1 MKNIRRLALIL
12 IIFTLTFAPL
22 YGVKAQQLTENMKTF
37 FDSTIPGIKIQ
48 VNATAET
55 QPTENITVMLSMKG
69 LGDVHIEYFNL
80 SIFGFLNGTYK
91 VIMANIT
98 GNNFSLNNILKEY
111 NCTFKV
117 PEQVWGVTYGEI
129 LLTYRAVLG
138 GLELRFPQ
146 LIYGFTMTHVEN
158 VYLKKLENDLKSWI
172 ESYQQLN
179 NTYWQLNSTFEQL
192 NQTFWESFQMK
203 LSAENLARLNQ
214 TYWELQQN
222 YTALRG
228 NLNELGN
235 TRTAVGILAVTTV
248 FFVATTLYLVMRKPK
263 ESW

>member
-1 MKNIRRLALIL
+1 MVKVMIKLRTVPSIFVMLILALTLVKSTTAQTPAKNI
-12 IIFTLTFAPL
+12 
-22 YGVKAQQLTENMKTF
+22 KTF
-37 FDSTIPGIKIQ
+37 FDSEIPGIKIQ
-48 VNATAET
+48 VNATTVT
-55 QPTENITVMLSMKG
+55 QPSQNITATLNLKSQTTVE
-69 LGDVHIEYFNL
+69 VTYFNL
-80 SIFGFLNGTYK
+80 SIFGFINGTYK
-91 VIMANIT
+91 TLIANIT
-98 GNNFSLNNILKEY
+98 DSGFSLYSASKEY
-111 NCTFKV
+111 TRTFKV

-129 LLTYRAVLG
+129 VLTYTARYGVVTID
-138 GLELRFPQ
+138 LEKLTC
-146 LIYGFTMTHVEN
+146 GFTMTDVEN
-158 VYLKKLENDLKSWI
+158 IYLKNIEEELKAS
-172 ESYQQLN
+172 
-179 NTYWQLNSTFEQL
+179 TSTFNLL
-192 NQTFWESFQMK
+192 NQTFWESFLMN

>member
-1 MKNIRRLALIL
+1 MVTVMRKLGTVTSIFVMLILAL
-12 IIFTLTFAPL
+12 TL
-22 YGVKAQQLTENMKTF
+22 VKSTTAQTPSENMKTF

-55 QPTENITVMLSMKG
+55 RPTENITVMLSMKG
-69 LGDVHIEYFNL
+69 LGDVYIEYFNL

-98 GNNFSLNNILKEY
+98 DNNFSLKNILKEY

-117 PEQVWGVTYGEI
+117 PEQVWDVTYGEI

-146 LIYGFTMTHVEN
+146 LTYGFTMTHVEN

-172 ESYQQLN
+172 KSYQQLN

-192 NQTFWESFQMK
+192 QQNYT
-203 LSAENLARLNQ
+203 
-214 TYWELQQN
+214 ELLQN
-222 YTALRG
+222 YTALQG
-228 NLNELGN
+228 SLNELGN
-235 TRTAVGILAVTTV
+235 TRMAVGILAVTTV

>member
-1 MKNIRRLALIL
+1 MKLNQQAIYVKGENMKKIGLATIISIIL
-12 IIFTLTFAPL
+12 FTTICN
-22 YGVKAQQLTENMKTF
+22 VKAQTPTTENMETF
-37 FDSTIPGIKIQ
+37 FDHEIPGIKII

-55 QPTENITVMLSMKG
+55 QPNDNITVRITMNPL
-69 LGDVHIEYFNL
+69 LEVNIEYFNF
-80 SIFGFLNGTYK
+80 SVFGFINGTYK
-91 VIMANIT
+91 TMIYNIT
-98 GNNFSLNNILKEY
+98 DNFPLPYERNFT
-111 NCTFKV
+111 CPV

-129 LLTYRAVLG
+129 TLTYYVKYVIEQGNIKTETTITYENLTV
-138 GLELRFPQ
+138 
-146 LIYGFTMTHVEN
+146 GFDMTNVEN

-192 NQTFWESFQMK
+192 QQNYT
-203 LSAENLARLNQ
+203 
-214 TYWELQQN
+214 ELQQN

-235 TRTAVGILAVTTV
+235 TRTAVGILAITTV